1 LDIVRFGRVKAA
13 KMDNVQLES
22 GIFKKIVEPS
32 MRLRRMFLLTF
43 TIFLILW
50 GFTSTGYTANHSSE
64 IQKIDSQIQQL
75 EEMKRGYEG
84 RALKHE
90 NMAEYLQF
98 DQQAVL
104 ETRRH
109 LQLADEN
116 RNKAELVQEQIDRLN
131 AKKQQLLK

>member
-1 LDIVRFGRVKAA
+1 
-13 KMDNVQLES
+13 
-22 GIFKKIVEPS
+22 
-32 MRLRRMFLLTF
+32 MRLRRLFFLTF
-43 TIFLILW
+43 SFFLILW
-50 GFTSTGYTANHSSE
+50 GFTATGYTANNGAE

-75 EEMKRGYEG
+75 EEMKRGYVG

-116 RNKAELVQEQIDRLN
+116 RNKASLVQEQIDRLN
-131 AKKQQLLK
+131 AKKQQLQK

>member
-1 LDIVRFGRVKAA
+1 V
-13 KMDNVQLES
+13 S
-22 GIFKKIVEPS
+22 
-32 MRLRRMFLLTF
+32 LRRLFSGPLCF
-43 TIFLILW
+43 FLILW
-50 GFTSTGYTANHSSE
+50 GLYGQTTDQLPE
-64 IQKIDSQIQQL
+64 LKKIDEEIQQL
-75 EEMKRGYEG
+75 IEMKRGYEA

-116 RNKAELVQEQIDRLN
+116 RNKAALVQQEIDRLN
-131 AKKQQLLK
+131 AKKRQLQK

>member
-1 LDIVRFGRVKAA
+1 MEL
-13 KMDNVQLES
+13 
-22 GIFKKIVEPS
+22 P
-32 MRLRRMFLLTF
+32 MRLRRFFLLTF
-43 TIFLILW
+43 AFFLILW
-50 GFTSTGYTANHSSE
+50 GFTAVGHTASNAVE

-75 EEMKRGYEG
+75 QEMKRGYEG

-109 LQLADEN
+109 LQLAEEN
-116 RNKAELVQEQIDRLN
+116 RNKASLVQEQIDRLN
-131 AKKQQLLK
+131 AKKQQLQG